1 MINIV
6 VPMAGRGSR
15 FANAG
20 YVLPKPL
27 IQIHGQPMI
36 RYVINNLRP
45 NQPHRFIFLC
55 LQEHIEKY
63 QVDKLLKNWEPS
75 CEVVAVDQVTEGAA
89 CTVLLAKNL
98 INSNEGL
105 MIANSDQWVDV
116 DINAYLETIEAQQ
129 LVGLIMTMWA
139 NDPKW
144 SFIRINQQ
152 HRVIEVVEKQVISNE
167 ATVGIYNFVRGADFV
182 SAAEKMIAKDLRVN
196 GEFYVAPVYNEL
208 IARGQV
214 FGYFNIGRVGD
225 GMYGLGVPADL
236 EEFCNSLVSL
246 KASHSGSLA

>member
-1 MINIV
+1 
-6 VPMAGRGSR
+6 MAGKGSR

-36 RYVINNLRP
+36 RYVIKNLRP
-45 NQPHRFIFLC
+45 NQAHRFIFLC

-63 QVDKLLKNWEPS
+63 QVDKLLKNLEPT
-75 CEVVAVDQVTEGAA
+75 CKVVPVEQVTEGAA
-89 CTVLLAKNL
+89 CTVLLAKEL

-105 MIANSDQWVDV
+105 MIANSDQWVDI
-116 DINAYLETIEAQQ
+116 DINAYIETIEVQR
-129 LVGLIMTMWA
+129 LDGLIMTMWA

-152 HRVIEVVEKQVISNE
+152 NIVTEVVEKQVISNE

-182 SAAEKMIAKDLRVN
+182 CAAEKMIAKDLRVN
-196 GEFYVAPVYNEL
+196 GEYYVAPVYNEL
-208 IARGQV
+208 IAKGYF
-214 FGYFNIGRVGD
+214 FGYLNIGRVGD
-225 GMYGLGVPADL
+225 GMYGLGIPADV
-236 EEFCNSLVSL
+236 EEFRINPISLQVSTRI
-246 KASHSGSLA
+246 